1 VSTKLPIPSG
11 GELVA
16 RALQRAGFKLQH
28 VKGSHHI
35 MRHPDGR
42 RASIPVHG
50 SHSLKPGLI
59 AGVLHRANMTT
70 DDLLKLLG

>member
-1 VSTKLPIPSG
+1 MSKLPNLSG
-11 GELVA
+11 GELV

-42 RASIPVHG
+42 GASIPVHG

-59 AGVLHRANMTT
+59 AGVLHRANMTV
-70 DDLLKLLG
+70 DDLRKLL